1 MELWLDV
8 TPEWWASLDTS
19 FTTAHETFAARART
33 GYRLQSDLSL
43 GLEAGFNANALDR
56 SARAGLFLRYEW
68 EGGEISASAGVTS
81 GDVGGLAVG
90 SASDDLSAYGT
101 INVIFQF

>member
-1 MELWLDV
+1 MVGLAGYELHDRPRDLRR
-8 TPEWWASLDTS
+8 PG
-19 FTTAHETFAARART
+19 AH
-33 GYRLQSDLSL
+33 YRLQPDLSL

-68 EGGEISASAGVTS
+68 EGGESSASAGVTS

-101 INVIFQF
+101 INVIFKF